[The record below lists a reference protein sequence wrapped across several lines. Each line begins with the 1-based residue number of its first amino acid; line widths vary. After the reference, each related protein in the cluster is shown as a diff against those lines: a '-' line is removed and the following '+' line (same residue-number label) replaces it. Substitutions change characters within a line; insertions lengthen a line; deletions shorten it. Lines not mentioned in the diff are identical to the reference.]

1 MPSRSLYRERELR
14 PQRNLGQAPLI
25 WRLQYYWP
33 SQPRQYER
41 PFLEKKNHT
50 ATSSPEGQREG
61 TESQRGRG
69 RDNWENC
76 SHVCFHGVVF
86 IALFRVSSSND
97 VSSIGSPTPRRR
109 RHRDHVFFF
118 LSFGFEIY
126 ISIKRV
132 FISLL
137 GPLNPLKAR
146 CVCFPNVN
154 QGKRSI
160 LLSTWRRSVS
170 FFYFV
175 LQRCGHMKQK
185 CSYSSPELGSSRS
198 QESGGVFRVGPRTDP
213 PLPG

>member
-61 TESQRGRG
+61 TERQRGRG

-86 IALFRVSSSND
+86 ISRFVLE
-97 VSSIGSPTPRRR
+97 RRLLDR
-109 RHRDHVFFF
+109 ISDTEEATASR
-118 LSFGFEIY
+118 FGFEIY

>member
-41 PFLEKKNHT
+41 PFFKKKIT
-50 ATSSPEGQREG
+50 QLPRAQRDRG
-61 TESQRGRG
+61 KAQRGREDG
-69 RDNWENC
+69 GGIIGKTVLMFV
-76 SHVCFHGVVF
+76 STASSLSLYF
-86 IALFRVSSSND
+86 AFRPRTT
-97 VSSIGSPTPRRR
+97 SPPSDL
-109 RHRDHVFFF
+109 RHRGGDGIAIMFSFFW
-118 LSFGFEIY
+118 SFGFEIY

-185 CSYSSPELGSSRS
+185 CFYGSPELGSSRS

>member
-1 MPSRSLYRERELR
+1 MRGL
-14 PQRNLGQAPLI
+14 
-25 WRLQYYWP
+25 
-33 SQPRQYER
+33 
-41 PFLEKKNHT
+41 FLKKKNHT

-76 SHVCFHGVVF
+76 PYFVST
-86 IALFRVSSSND
+86 ASSLFRVSSSND

>member
-1 MPSRSLYRERELR
+1 M
-14 PQRNLGQAPLI
+14 G
-25 WRLQYYWP
+25 
-33 SQPRQYER
+33 
-41 PFLEKKNHT
+41 K
-50 ATSSPEGQREG
+50 
-61 TESQRGRG
+61 
-69 RDNWENC
+69 
-76 SHVCFHGVVF
+76 
-86 IALFRVSSSND
+86 LFSCLF
-97 VSSIGSPTPRRR
+97 PRRR
-109 RHRDHVFFF
+109 LYRFISRFVLERRLLDRI
-118 LSFGFEIY
+118 SDTEEATASRFGFEIY

>member
-1 MPSRSLYRERELR
+1 MGKLFSCLFPRRCLYRYISRFVLERRLLHRISDTEEATASRSR
-14 PQRNLGQAPLI
+14 
-25 WRLQYYWP
+25 
-33 SQPRQYER
+33 
-41 PFLEKKNHT
+41 FL
-50 ATSSPEGQREG
+50 
-61 TESQRGRG
+61 
-69 RDNWENC
+69 
-76 SHVCFHGVVF
+76 
-86 IALFRVSSSND
+86 
-97 VSSIGSPTPRRR
+97 
-109 RHRDHVFFF
+109 FF

-137 GPLNPLKAR
+137 GPLNPLRAC

>member
-1 MPSRSLYRERELR
+1 MGKLSL
-14 PQRNLGQAPLI
+14 
-25 WRLQYYWP
+25 
-33 SQPRQYER
+33 
-41 PFLEKKNHT
+41 F
-50 ATSSPEGQREG
+50 
-61 TESQRGRG
+61 
-69 RDNWENC
+69 
-76 SHVCFHGVVF
+76 CFHGVVF
-86 IALFRVSSSND
+86 ISRFVLE
-97 VSSIGSPTPRRR
+97 RRLLDR
-109 RHRDHVFFF
+109 ISDTEEATASRSCFLFF

-137 GPLNPLKAR
+137 GPLNPLRAC

>member
-1 MPSRSLYRERELR
+1 M
-14 PQRNLGQAPLI
+14 G
-25 WRLQYYWP
+25 
-33 SQPRQYER
+33 
-41 PFLEKKNHT
+41 K
-50 ATSSPEGQREG
+50 
-61 TESQRGRG
+61 
-69 RDNWENC
+69 
-76 SHVCFHGVVF
+76 
-86 IALFRVSSSND
+86 LFSCLF
-97 VSSIGSPTPRRR
+97 PRRR
-109 RHRDHVFFF
+109 LYFAFRPRTTSPPSDLRHRGGDGIAITFSFFW
-118 LSFGFEIY
+118 SFGFEIY

-185 CSYSSPELGSSRS
+185 CFYGSPELGSSRS